1 MASMITGDFV
11 EAYVRK
17 NACKE
22 EMRRAEASTARS
34 VAAAQGEGKAGASAS
49 SEKKA
54 AKKAAGDGSNKGEG
68 GSSLF
73 GLVKKK
79 VHPKVVGGSTGTST

>member
-1 MASMITGDFV
+1 MITGDFV
-11 EAYVRK
+11 EAYVRR

-22 EMRRAEASTARS
+22 EMRKAEASTAGG
-34 VAAAQGEGKAGASAS
+34 VAAAQGDPEKAGASAS
-49 SEKKA
+49 SSEKKA
-54 AKKAAGDGSNKGEG
+54 AKQAAAAGSSRGEA

-79 VHPKVVGGSTGTST
+79 VHPKVGGSTGASS

>member
-11 EAYVRK
+11 EAYVRR

-22 EMRRAEASTARS
+22 EMRKAEARTAGG
-34 VAAAQGEGKAGASAS
+34 VAAAAQEEKAGASAS

-54 AKKAAGDGSNKGEG
+54 AKEAAAGSSKGEG

-79 VHPKVVGGSTGTST
+79 VHPKIGGSTGASS